1 MNNLKTYESN
11 LKVLGNFLED
21 LEKRSNNMKP
31 IMHTIGET
39 VVTKSM
45 EAFEKE
51 RDPIS
56 GIPWSPIS
64 ATSLFAQTGGKKKSK
79 IKSGKRHTKTF
90 LRKAAA
96 KRILRDSG
104 DLQNSID
111 YTATK
116 DSTEIVAAKEY
127 AATHFFGDDKRNIKQ
142 RRYMPFTDELDLDT
156 KTTNEI
162 LEDIGNFIIDE
173 NYNKKGVRGKF

>member
-1 MNNLKTYESN
+1 MNTTNIQE
-11 LKVLGNFLED
+11 VGNFLESIID
-21 LEKRSNNMKP
+21 RTNNMKP
-31 IMHTIGET
+31 IMHTIGEK
-39 VVTKSM
+39 VTSKSM

-56 GIPWSPIS
+56 GIPWSPVS
-64 ATSLFAQTGGKKKSK
+64 SDTTLTQAGGKKRAKTK
-79 IKSGKRHTKTF
+79 KGKQRV
-90 LRKAAA
+90 AD
-96 KRILRDSG
+96 KRILRDTG
-104 DLQNSID
+104 DLQSSID

-162 LEDIGNFIIDE
+162 LEDIGNFIIDD
-173 NYNKKGVRGKF
+173 